1 VSRIGERVRE
11 LRVAAGLS
19 QQALSNAAG
28 LSTSVVS
35 QLEQGTNLDPRLST
49 LLALADAMGVTL
61 DELAG
66 RTPPVEAPADR
77 PAAETPPKRRK
88 GKKGEGERPR
98 C

>member
-1 VSRIGERVRE
+1 MSRIGERVRE

-35 QLEQGTNLDPRLST
+35 QLEQGTNQDPRLST

-66 RTPPVEAPADR
+66 RTPPAEASADR
-77 PAAETPPKRRK
+77 PAAERPASRRK
-88 GKKGEGERPR
+88 GKK
-98 C
+98 